1 MNFNIDTCKWVMW
14 GAKRPY
20 NSFGHIHESLLR
32 VLKFL
37 EKEAYWLERDDDTSG
52 IDFENTLF
60 MTQNCVY
67 PGVPKRKDCFYV
79 VHNMRYPSVVGATD
93 HCGPYFDG
101 LKSLG
106 YNVHRLVNNYSRDVK
121 EIGPQIFFEADSRT
135 ISFRWG
141 TDLLP
146 HEIEANKPLKAF
158 NSESRVFNYVGSLD
172 DAKVRDIN
180 NFVRACK
187 ENEIEYHQ
195 YGGFSGGPIISI
207 QDHVRLIKESYLTPA
222 FQATG
227 EIEQGWISDRLIK
240 NISYGQMGLTCSKFV
255 NEFFNNRLIFNTDA
269 YQLFY
274 DAKERLPSMPVKE
287 LHGLMDEIAKTHTYL
302 NKIRAIEHAVRTL
315 ENR

>member
-1 MNFNIDTCKWVMW
+1 MW

-32 VLKFL
+32 ILKSL
-37 EKEAYWLERDDDTSG
+37 GKEAYWVEKDDDVSG

-67 PGVPKRKDCFYV
+67 PGVPQRKDCFYV
-79 VHNMRYPSVVGATD
+79 VHNMQYPSVEGATD
-93 HCGPYFDG
+93 HCGPYFEG

-106 YNVHRLVNNYSRDVK
+106 YNVHRLVNKYSRNVE

-146 HEIEANKPLKAF
+146 HEIDANKPVKAF

-172 DAKVRDIN
+172 DEKARNIN
-180 NFVRACK
+180 RFAVACK
-187 ENEIEYHQ
+187 ENGIEYCQ
-195 YGGFSGGPIISI
+195 YGGFSGGPILSI
-207 QDHVRLIKESYLTPA
+207 VDHVRLIKESYLTPA
-222 FQATG
+222 FHATG

-240 NISYGQMGLTCSKFV
+240 NISYGQMGLTCSKYV
-255 NEFFNNRLIFNTDA
+255 NEFFNNRLVFNTDA

-274 DAKERLPSMPVKE
+274 DAKERLSNMPVKE
-287 LHGLMDEIAKTHTYL
+287 LHDLMDIIAKNHTYL
-302 NKIRAIEHAVRTL
+302 NAITGIEQAVRAL
-315 ENR
+315 EN